1 MIAEAAECVR
11 TAHESIDQSRKY
23 TNELT
28 DLIDNLSDITDVD
41 PGFAR
46 ISLSEKKLQ
55 VQVHTESHPELFQ
68 RVQKIIL
75 DEALAKQV
83 PDSKNSQSR
92 LPLTWPIDGKP
103 C

>member
-41 PGFAR
+41 PEFAR
-46 ISLSEKKLQ
+46 MFFSEKELQ
-55 VQVHTESHPELFQ
+55 VQVQYGRAS
-68 RVQKIIL
+68 
-75 DEALAKQV
+75 
-83 PDSKNSQSR
+83 
-92 LPLTWPIDGKP
+92 
-103 C
+103 